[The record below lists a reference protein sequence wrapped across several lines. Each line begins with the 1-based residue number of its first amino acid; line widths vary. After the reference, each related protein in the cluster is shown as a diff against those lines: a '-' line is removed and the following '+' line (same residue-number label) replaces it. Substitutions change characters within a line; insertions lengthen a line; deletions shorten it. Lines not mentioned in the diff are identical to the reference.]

1 MLVRMAPSRIV
12 KVAVATLF
20 AISLALP
27 SAVAAKKLPPKP
39 QLHHER
45 NTPRTS
51 VWLVREVRHRLL
63 MLPYYTVFDNLEY
76 RVNGYNVTLLGQVV
90 NPVLKSDAEATVK
103 RIEGVRKVINHIEVL
118 PLSNFDNRI
127 RIAAYRKIYG
137 YPGFE
142 KYAIQAMPPIHIIV
156 KNGNITLV
164 GVVDSKMDS
173 QIAYMQARSVP
184 GVFSVT
190 NDLRVENG

>member
-1 MLVRMAPSRIV
+1 MFLRIGRSKTV
-12 KVAVATLF
+12 KLGIAGAF
-20 AISLALP
+20 MLAL
-27 SAVAAKKLPPKP
+27 AAPGAMATGKQSSKP
-39 QLHHER
+39 ELRHER

-51 VWLVREVRHRLL
+51 VWLTREVRHRLL

-76 RVNGYNVTLLGQVV
+76 RVNGYRVELLGQVV
-90 NPVLKSDAEATVK
+90 NPVLKSDAEAAVK
-103 RIEGVRKVINHIEVL
+103 RIEGVQQVVNRIEVL
-118 PLSNFDNRI
+118 PLSNFDDQI

-173 QIAYMQARSVP
+173 QIADLQARSVP
-184 GVFSVT
+184 GTFSVT
-190 NDLRVENG
+190 NDLRVVKG

>member
-1 MLVRMAPSRIV
+1 MLIQFAQS
-12 KVAVATLF
+12 KVPKLVLVSAFALTL
-20 AISLALP
+20 A
-27 SAVAAKKLPPKP
+27 SASGMAAKSPPPKP
-39 QLHHER
+39 VLHHEPHTR
-45 NTPRTS
+45 RTS
-51 VWLVREVRHRLL
+51 VWLVREVRHKLL

-76 RVNGYNVTLLGQVV
+76 RVNGYRVTLLGQVV
-90 NPVLKSDAEATVK
+90 NPVLKADAEAAVK
-103 RIEGVRKVINHIEVL
+103 RIEGVQPVTNDIQVL
-118 PLSNFDNRI
+118 PPSNFDDQI
-127 RIAAYRKIYG
+127 RIAAYRRIYG

-164 GVVDSKMDS
+164 GVVDSAMDR

-190 NDLRVENG
+190 NDLRVAKA

>member
-1 MLVRMAPSRIV
+1 MLVRIAQSKMV
-12 KVAVATLF
+12 KVAVATVFML
-20 AISLALP
+20 SLAIP
-27 SAVAAKKLPPKP
+27 RAVAAKKSPPAP

-45 NTPRTS
+45 NSPRTS
-51 VWLVREVRHRLL
+51 VWLDREVRHRLL
-63 MLPYYTVFDNLEY
+63 MLPYNTVFDNLEY
-76 RVNGYNVTLLGQVV
+76 RVNGYRVTLLGQVV

-103 RIEGVRKVINHIEVL
+103 RIEGVRQVINHIEVL
-118 PLSNFDNRI
+118 PLSNFDNQI

-142 KYAIQAMPPIHIIV
+142 KYAIQALPPIHIIV

-164 GVVDSKMDS
+164 GVVASKMDS
-173 QIAYMQARSVP
+173 QIAYMQARSVS